1 MIKLTSVIEDAE
13 DIRGT
18 LKQFMWSNCK
28 ACHNRYREEHQLQ
41 ILKMI
46 PQKVK
51 DHIEEYIIQEVYVQV
66 AIIKGK
72 EKVSTETAI
81 DKYFN
86 TNHFKD
92 FSEGKPYFHF
102 IDGLRDKCLVKLKD
116 SPMRDKKTEDET
128 IKLLQKKLNDL
139 SDDEL
144 EDTYWEI
151 ETGEF
156 FSGDQIKELEIN
168 CSELIKELDL
178 LNKNKK
184 EVQKTIM
191 NFCENY
197 EKLCQKKYPEAPLPL
212 EILKS
217 INYVFFLPSVLMN
230 IMPNT
235 IIPITPTILL

>member
-1 MIKLTSVIEDAE
+1 
-13 DIRGT
+13 
-18 LKQFMWSNCK
+18 
-28 ACHNRYREEHQLQ
+28 
-41 ILKMI
+41 MI
-46 PQKVK
+46 PESVK
-51 DHIEEYIIQEVYVQV
+51 EYIEEYISQEVYVQI

-72 EKVSTETAI
+72 EKVSTEIAI

-92 FSEGKPYFHF
+92 FSHGKPYFHF
-102 IDGLRDKCLVKLKD
+102 IDGLRDKCLGKLKN
-116 SPMRDKKTEDET
+116 SPMKNKETQDET
-128 IKLLQKKLNDL
+128 IKSLQEKLNIL

-156 FSGDQIKELEIN
+156 FSGEQIKELEKN
-168 CSELIKELDL
+168 CSELIKELNL
-178 LNKNKK
+178 LNKSKK

-191 NFCENY
+191 SFCENY

-217 INYVFFLPSVLMN
+217 VN
-230 IMPNT
+230 
-235 IIPITPTILL
+235 